1 MAHYAKVVDG
11 IVENVIVAD
20 QEWIDGLDGQW
31 VQTSYNTYGGVHL
44 LGNTPLRKN
53 YAGIGMSYNAD
64 RDAFYAP
71 QPYASWTLNDD
82 TCLWEA
88 PTAYPDDG
96 KIYNWDEDTTSWVE
110 VE

>member
-31 VQTSYNTYGGVHL
+31 VQTSYNTSGGVHVD
-44 LGNTPLRKN
+44 GGTPLRKN
-53 YAGIGMSYNAD
+53 FAGIGMSYNAD

-71 QPYASWTLNDD
+71 QPYASWTLDEE

-88 PTAYPDDG
+88 PTAKPDDD
-96 KIYNWDEDTTSWVE
+96 KLYNWDEDTTSWVE

>member
-31 VQTSYNTYGGVHL
+31 VQTSYNTSGGVHVD
-44 LGNTPLRKN
+44 GGTPLRKN
-53 YAGIGMSYNAD
+53 FAGLGFVYDEAK
-64 RDAFYAP
+64 DAFYIP
-71 QPYASWTLNDD
+71 QPYASWTLDDD
-82 TCLWEA
+82 TCLWEG
-88 PTAYPDDG
+88 PTAKPDDD
-96 KIYNWDEDTTSWVE
+96 KLYNWDEDTTSWVE

>member
-31 VQTSYNTYGGVHL
+31 VQTSYNTSGGVHVD
-44 LGNTPLRKN
+44 GGTPLRKN
-53 YAGIGMSYNAD
+53 FAGIGFVYDEAK
-64 RDAFYAP
+64 DAFYIP

>member
-31 VQTSYNTYGGVHL
+31 VQTSYNTSGGVHVD
-44 LGNTPLRKN
+44 GGTPLRKN
-53 YAGIGMSYNAD
+53 FAGIGMSYNAD

-71 QPYASWTLNDD
+71 QPYASWTLNEE

-88 PTAYPDDG
+88 PTAKPDDD
-96 KIYNWDEDTTSWVE
+96 KLYNWDEDTTSWVE

>member
-31 VQTSYNTYGGVHL
+31 VQTSYNTSGGVHVD
-44 LGNTPLRKN
+44 GGTPLRKN
-53 YAGIGMSYNAD
+53 FAGIGFVYDEAK
-64 RDAFYAP
+64 DAFYIP
-71 QPYASWTLNDD
+71 QPYASWTLDEE

>member
-31 VQTSYNTYGGVHL
+31 VQTSYNTSGGVHVD
-44 LGNTPLRKN
+44 GGTPLRKN
-53 YAGIGMSYNAD
+53 FAGIGFVYDEAK
-64 RDAFYAP
+64 DAFYIP
-71 QPYASWTLNDD
+71 QPYASWTLNED

-96 KIYNWDEDTTSWVE
+96 KFYVWEEAITSWFE
-110 VE
+110 VV

>member
-31 VQTSYNTYGGVHL
+31 VQTSYNTSGGVHVD
-44 LGNTPLRKN
+44 GGTPLRKN
-53 YAGIGMSYNAD
+53 FAGLGFVYDEAK
-64 RDAFYAP
+64 DAFYIP
-71 QPYASWTLNDD
+71 QPYASWTLDEE

-88 PTAYPDDG
+88 PTAKPDDD
-96 KIYNWDEDTTSWVE
+96 KLYNWDEDTTSWVE